1 MKFDYVNDNKL
12 FLVVLGGRT
21 KLSNIEI
28 HDLRWVVGRN
38 IEDTFPQL
46 RNEWFGDQKGLHMDS
61 FIEIK
66 FIDGYRIL
74 LQKETLNRNIISK
87 STLPSLKKKNL
98 WFVNVG
104 GYDPNQLNELHEF
117 GLVVAESSVE
127 AKRKA
132 RQKFLIGSKYKHID
146 DIARLNKFELVDDC
160 HSIINI
166 HGWKVELTL
175 DPKKR
180 SQKLIPDWYGF
191 RRIVN

>member
-1 MKFDYVNDNKL
+1 MHNKEIDDLIIATDKIKRYCSVQDRCRKDVIKKMNDLGLNKK
-12 FLVVLGGRT
+12 T
-21 KLSNIEI
+21 SSSNK
-28 HDLRWVVGRN
+28 VS
-38 IEDTFPQL
+38 DTTSDTTI
-46 RNEWFGDQKGLHMDS
+46 N
-61 FIEIK
+61 
-66 FIDGYRIL
+66 
-74 LQKETLNRNIISK
+74 
-87 STLPSLKKKNL
+87 KNL

-166 HGWKVELTL
+166 HGWKVELAL